1 MASEAKTGS
10 ATSLRSRWCC
20 SSEVANG
27 RPTRRRFRGVTIAAH
42 ARPGRP
48 RRSASHHG
56 AAQARGPALARTSP
70 PFGRSFT
77 DFAPLGRV
85 PLRFGAWPRPAASSG
100 SGRRHGPQG
109 DGMHVVV
116 VGCGRV
122 GSELAGSLQASG
134 HTVAVIDKSQDSFRR
149 LGPAFGGRTIVGYGF
164 DRGTLVEAGVEQAFA
179 LAAVTSGDNSNIV
192 TARVAREN
200 FGLERVVARIY
211 DPRRAAIFQKLG
223 IPTVATVSWTTDQ
236 VLRRLLPS
244 EHHSEWLD
252 PTGAVALIELAVPPG
267 LAGVKLA

>member
-1 MASEAKTGS
+1 
-10 ATSLRSRWCC
+10 
-20 SSEVANG
+20 
-27 RPTRRRFRGVTIAAH
+27 
-42 ARPGRP
+42 
-48 RRSASHHG
+48 
-56 AAQARGPALARTSP
+56 
-70 PFGRSFT
+70 
-77 DFAPLGRV
+77 
-85 PLRFGAWPRPAASSG
+85 
-100 SGRRHGPQG
+100 
-109 DGMHVVV
+109 MHVVV

-134 HTVAVIDKSQDSFRR
+134 HTVAVIDKTQDSFRR
-149 LGPAFGGRTIVGYGF
+149 LGPAFGGRMIVGYGF

-267 LAGVKLA
+267 LAGVKLAALNSPGKWWLTSVTRLGTARVTTDSLILQEGDLAHFVVEASAIPELRDRVAAGRGDH